1 MKQFKLTLVLT
12 ILMSMAGLQAFADWD
27 RFTKI
32 HEGDLYYYLDKDNL
46 QAQVTSMPS
55 GKYTGDIMIPTTF
68 TYNETNYSV
77 TEIGSSA
84 FYNCSALTSV
94 TIGNS
99 VTSIGS
105 DAFSWCS
112 GLTSVTALN
121 PTPVAIITEYVFTN
135 RTNATL
141 YVPKGSKSAYQAA
154 AYWKEFKEIVEID
167 VTGIK
172 AVENEQIA
180 GSDETGNWYTL
191 DGRRLSGKP
200 TKRGIYI
207 VNGRKVIVN

>member
-1 MKQFKLTLVLT
+1 M
-12 ILMSMAGLQAFADWD
+12 
-27 RFTKI
+27 
-32 HEGDLYYYLDKDNL
+32 
-46 QAQVTSMPS
+46 TS
-55 GKYTGDIMIPTTF
+55 
-68 TYNETNYSV
+68 
-77 TEIGSSA
+77 IGESA
-84 FYNCSALTSV
+84 FYGCSK
-94 TIGNS
+94 
-99 VTSIGS
+99 
-105 DAFSWCS
+105 
-112 GLTSVTALN
+112 LTSVTALN
-121 PTPVAIITEYVFTN
+121 PTPIAITEDVFTN

-154 AYWKEFKEIVEID
+154 DYWNEFKEIVEID

-172 AVENEQIA
+172 AVENEHIA